1 MKIEK
6 IMEIAAPLSEIAK
19 KKLPIRV
26 SYIITSNIEKLN
38 KYVESS
44 DKKRAEL
51 IRQYGEKDENGE
63 LIIGE
68 NGEVRIINKDAF
80 TEDLQELLDTDIDLV
95 LDTIS
100 LSDLEKCET
109 EDRYDLLTVEE
120 IRYLQPM
127 IKKEDEA

>member
-6 IMEIAAPLSEIAK
+6 IMEIATPLSEIAK

-63 LIIGE
+63 
-68 NGEVRIINKDAF
+68 VRIINKNAF

-109 EDRYDLLTVEE
+109 ENRYDLLTVEE

-127 IKKEDEA
+127 IKKENEP